1 MVPWRQTDSVD
12 DLGLRRAGMV
22 VTILSVFFLTAVLEW
37 EGAGGLLGFGLAIA
51 SVIAAVA
58 LYLYPGVAPS
68 GAGRVKDRMR
78 C

>member
-1 MVPWRQTDSVD
+1 MQTDSVD

-22 VTILSVFFLTAVLEW
+22 VTILSVLFLTAVLEW

-58 LYLYPGVAPS
+58 LYLYQGS
-68 GAGRVKDRMR
+68 RHRGRGE
-78 C
+78 